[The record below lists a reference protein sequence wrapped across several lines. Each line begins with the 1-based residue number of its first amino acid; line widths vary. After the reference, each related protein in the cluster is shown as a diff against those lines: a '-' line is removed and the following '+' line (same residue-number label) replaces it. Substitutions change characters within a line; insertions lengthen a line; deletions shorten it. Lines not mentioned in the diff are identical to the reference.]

1 MKWTVFGVLCLA
13 FLATGCNEQSETQNA
28 PTETQ
33 DVAPEEPAVEEKTR
47 EGDGGEQAEVEKTEV
62 SLRERFDAVL
72 AVQNAIR
79 AHDVETMRKLLRE
92 GAELKLQPTEITCAT
107 ACVLANF
114 PEGLRV
120 LKEFD
125 FDFDMRNKQDG
136 APALLCVAQK
146 GGDFNRLEM
155 ARVLLECGASVD
167 AEVMEKKDP
176 ALNAL
181 AAFGI
186 AVPPSLNGL
195 TAFYLAMFRGITE
208 NDKEAF
214 DAARFLLEHG
224 ADPDKTPECY
234 EGQTMLQTAI
244 FEKNLP
250 AVELLLKHGASVT
263 KARNDGTTALRIAAQ
278 SDTSAKIRQ
287 AIAANGKVCDFTIF
301 GITLGQPLPES
312 ISGKIDDRSLEGDV
326 DWEMPKP
333 FRRFKKASL
342 ERTVNSHRIASILLT
357 CEVGSEF
364 QQIEEAEAIRK
375 AIEQKFGVEFRLPMD
390 AVEVGLKDGKAVW
403 HRKKGYEK
411 AEMSAR
417 KDGATI
423 TIYPNGYMG
432 WGSRHDVSLKISVSD
447 EEALQLLDGLA
458 APVVE
463 SDLDVL

>member
-47 EGDGGEQAEVEKTEV
+47 EGDGGEQAEVEKTGG
-62 SLRERFDAVL
+62 SLRERFDAIL
-72 AVQNAIR
+72 AVQNAIQ
-79 AHDVETMRKLLRE
+79 AHDVETMRKLLKE
-92 GAELKLQPTEITCAT
+92 GAELKLQPTKITCAT

-125 FDFDMRNKQDG
+125 FDFDMRDKLDG

-167 AEVMEKKDP
+167 AEVMKKKD
-176 ALNAL
+176 
-181 AAFGI
+181 
-186 AVPPSLNGL
+186 PSLNGL
-195 TAFYLAMFRGITE
+195 TAFYLAMFRGISE

-214 DAARFLLEHG
+214 DVARFLLEHG
-224 ADPDKTPECY
+224 ADPDKTPVGD

-263 KARNDGTTALRIAAQ
+263 KARDDGVTALRVAAQ
-278 SDTSAKIRQ
+278 SDTPAKIRQ

-301 GITLGQPLPES
+301 GIALGQPLPES
-312 ISGKIDDRSLEGDV
+312 ITGKIDDWSLEGDV

-342 ERTVNSHRIASILLT
+342 ERTVNSHRITSILLT
-357 CEVGSEF
+357 CEVGSES

-390 AVEVGLKDGKAVW
+390 AVEFAGMKDGKAVW
-403 HRKKGYEK
+403 RPKEGYEK
-411 AEMSAR
+411 TKMSAR

>member
-47 EGDGGEQAEVEKTEV
+47 EGDGGEQAEVEKTEG
-62 SLRERFDAVL
+62 SFRERDEAWV
-72 AVQNAIR
+72 AVQKAIQT
-79 AHDVETMRKLLRE
+79 HDAETLRKLCKE
-92 GAELKLQPTEITCAT
+92 GADLTFQPAKGTYAT
-107 ACVLANF
+107 VCVEMNF

-125 FDFDMRNKQDG
+125 FDFDMRNKDNG
-136 APALLCVAQK
+136 ASALLSVAK
-146 GGDFNRLEM
+146 RDMGFNRLEM
-155 ARVLLECGASVD
+155 ARILLECGASVD
-167 AEVMEKKDP
+167 AEVMNPED
-176 ALNAL
+176 L
-181 AAFGI
+181 
-186 AVPPSLNGL
+186 SLNGL
-195 TAFYLAMFRGITE
+195 TAFYLAMYGGICD

-214 DAARFLLEHG
+214 DIARFLLEHG
-224 ADPDKTPECY
+224 ADPDKTPVCDK
-234 EGQTMLQTAI
+234 GQTMLQRAI

-263 KARNDGTTALRIAAQ
+263 KARDDGVTALQIAAQ
-278 SDTSAKIRQ
+278 SDTPAKIRQ

-312 ISGKIDDRSLEGDV
+312 ITGKINDWSLEGDV

-364 QQIEEAEAIRK
+364 QQIEEADAIRK
-375 AIEQKFGVEFRLPMD
+375 ALEQKFGVEFLLPID

-403 HRKKGYEK
+403 QIKKGYEK
-411 AEMSAR
+411 TEMSAR

-423 TIYPNGYMG
+423 TIYPNGYLG
-432 WGSRHDVSLKISVSD
+432 LESRHDVSLKISVSD